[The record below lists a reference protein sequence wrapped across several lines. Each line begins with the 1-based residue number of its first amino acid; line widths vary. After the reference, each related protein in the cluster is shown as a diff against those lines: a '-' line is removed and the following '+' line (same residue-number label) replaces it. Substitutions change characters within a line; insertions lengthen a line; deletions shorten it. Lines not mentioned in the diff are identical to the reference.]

1 MENELLQNVIKLIVA
16 AITRGGSL
24 WTVFGVIILAGG
36 LKDKNGP
43 GIQSGIWQIVGGV
56 LVIASTVLLNSLVL

>member
-16 AITRGGSL
+16 AITLGGSL

>member
-1 MENELLQNVIKLIVA
+1 MENELLQNVIKLIVS
-16 AITRGGSL
+16 AITLGGGL

>member
-1 MENELLQNVIKLIVA
+1 MENELLQNVIKLIVG
-16 AITRGGSL
+16 AITLGGSL